1 MKRNEFV
8 KNCGL
13 LCAGSAL
20 FPFFL
25 EGCVSSSIYSNY
37 ILNGNQIVV
46 NKKEFKINSGSQ
58 NEDTGKMKPY
68 VLLKSDKLD
77 FPICLYHTNTGDYV
91 ALLMMC
97 THKGCEL
104 KPQGYTLVCPCHGS
118 EFSEYGVV
126 QNPPAEEKLK
136 RFKVSEDETNV
147 YIYL

>member
-13 LCAGSAL
+13 LCAGSAF

-46 NKKEFKINSGSQ
+46 NKKEFGTSSINP
-58 NEDTGKMKPY
+58 NEDKEKIKPY
-68 VLLKSDKLD
+68 VLLKYDKLD

-118 EFSEYGVV
+118 EFSEYGIV

-136 RFKVSEDETNV
+136 RFKVSEDETNI